1 MATLLYITVNS
12 KPEDLSTSKT
22 VGRIFI
28 NKYKEL
34 YPNDTIEELDL
45 YEANIPRLNYKLF
58 TSRATL
64 ASGEDYDKLSDEEK
78 QQVEQ
83 IRGLCDQFLRADKY
97 VITAPMWSIFFPSML
112 KQYLDCIIQDKKL
125 INIDTVNNKVSG
137 LLGDKKRK
145 MVYIQSSGAKIPFLI
160 SPFMNKGV
168 NYLHDIFK
176 FLGLKKF
183 DKILVDGVDD
193 SSVGRDM
200 AIQNATEEIDDMIEF
215 F

>member
-12 KPEDLSTSKT
+12 KPENLSTSKT

-34 YPNDTIEELDL
+34 YPDDTIEELDL
-45 YEANIPRLNYKLF
+45 YEANIPRINYKIF

-64 ASGEDYDKLSDEEK
+64 VSGEEYDKLSDEEK

-83 IRGLCDQFLRADKY
+83 IKNLCEQFLNADKY
-97 VITAPMWSIFFPSML
+97 VIAAPMWNIFFPSML

-125 INIDTVNNKVSG
+125 INLDSANNKVSG

-145 MVYIQSSGAKIPFLI
+145 MIYIQSSGAKIPFFI
-160 SPFMNKGV
+160 SPFMNQGS

-193 SSVGRDM
+193 NSVGRDM
-200 AIQNATEEIDDMIEF
+200 AIQNATEDINDMIEF